1 MLLTSAGQGR
11 VEGDRKR
18 EEGKDGANEKKTI
31 EKKGRKMK
39 D

>member
-18 EEGKDGANEKKTI
+18 EEGKDGANEKKLSKRKE
-31 EKKGRKMK
+31 EK
-39 D
+39 